1 MTDNALFAQSL
12 NWVQY
17 LVEEGVDINRRN
29 NSNQRTINLSRTKY
43 RNKEIYEY
51 LMNKKKKKKKK
62 KKQKK
67 KKKKKKFMKI

>member
-29 NSNQRTINLSRTKY
+29 NSNQRTINLARTKY

-51 LMNKKKKKKKK
+51 
-62 KKQKK
+62 QKK
-67 KKKKKKFMKI
+67 KKLNPKSEKSNK